1 MTNPM
6 KLEGEI
12 GMRFKGLSRLKRP
25 EPLRIAL
32 GNSPQHIVMANYA
45 KDKAFKL
52 SELVGSIFEQSYE
65 WYGFTLADVDHPE
78 RIVDIGLPRNDM
90 NLQDYT
96 TIGFGGIAEF
106 QEMLPKDVII
116 NGWIHSHGA
125 LNYRHFSDTDKRNH
139 LTVLDFV
146 AARTRRPLAKKE
158 IVIQDLVLLER
169 DKFVERDLRKG
180 SVSLITDG
188 PITEAKVI
196 ETVYGSFCFSIVIGD
211 GGWHEQEI
219 YYRETG
225 ILSGRTMVTSK
236 VADIEFVDTGKL
248 LTSIDVSALRD
259 EVKEKIQPN
268 TNPPVETV
276 ERM

>member
-1 MTNPM
+1 M
-6 KLEGEI
+6 K
-12 GMRFKGLSRLKRP
+12 FKGLSRLKRP
-25 EPLRIAL
+25 KPLKIPL
-32 GNSPQHIVMANYA
+32 GNLPQHIVMATYA
-45 KDKAFKL
+45 KAKAFKI

-78 RIVDIGLPRNDM
+78 RIVDIGLPRNDL

-96 TIGFGGIAEF
+96 TIGSTRIAEF
-106 QEMLPKDVII
+106 QEMLPKEIII

-125 LNYRHFSDTDKRNH
+125 LHYRHFSETDKRNQ

-146 AARTRRPLAKKE
+146 AVRTRGPLAKEE
-158 IVIQDLVLLER
+158 IVIQDLVLLEKDR
-169 DKFVERDLRKG
+169 FVAEDLRKG

-188 PITEAKVI
+188 PITEAKVM

-211 GGWHEQEI
+211 GGWHQQEI

-225 ILSGRTMVTSK
+225 ILSGRTTVTSK
-236 VADIEFVDTGKL
+236 AADIEFVDTGRL
-248 LTSIDVSALRD
+248 LASIDVSALRD

-268 TNPPVETV
+268 TNPPVETM

>member
-1 MTNPM
+1 MQS
-6 KLEGEI
+6 EGRI

-32 GNSPQHIVMANYA
+32 GNLPQHIVMATYA
-45 KDKAFKL
+45 KDKAFKI
-52 SELVGSIFEQSYE
+52 SDLVGSVFEQSYE
-65 WYGFTLADVDHPE
+65 WYGFTLADKDHPE
-78 RIVDIGLPRNDM
+78 CIVDVGLPRNDL

-96 TIGFGGIAEF
+96 TIGSGRIAEF

-125 LNYRHFSDTDKRNH
+125 LDYRHFSGMDARNH

-146 AARTRRPLAKKE
+146 AARTRRPLVKEE
-158 IVIQDLVLLER
+158 IVIQDLVLLEKDR
-169 DKFVERDLRKG
+169 FAAEDLRKG

-188 PITEAKVI
+188 RITEAKVM

-211 GGWHEQEI
+211 RGWHEQEI
-219 YYRETG
+219 YYRQAG
-225 ILSGRTMVTSK
+225 ILSGRTTVTSK
-236 VADIEFVDTGKL
+236 AADIEFVDTGRR
-248 LTSIDVSALRD
+248 LTSIDVSALRK
-259 EVKEKIQPN
+259 EVEKKLRPN
-268 TNPPVETV
+268 TNPPVETM